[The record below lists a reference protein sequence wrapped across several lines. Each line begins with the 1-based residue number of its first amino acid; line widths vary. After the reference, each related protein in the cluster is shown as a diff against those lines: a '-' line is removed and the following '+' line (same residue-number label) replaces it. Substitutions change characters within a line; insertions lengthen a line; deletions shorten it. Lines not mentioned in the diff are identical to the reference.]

1 MTEPIQIRLGGYGP
15 PSTSFSRGLKI
26 VGDKL
31 AQQFGNRVDIQY
43 VWNVMDLGYA
53 AEDVLSLVERGALSL
68 GYQSTSGCADA
79 IPEVGLADLPFLFA
93 NEAAA
98 RAAIDG
104 KFGALL
110 GSAIEAKMNSRVLGF
125 FENGFRHVSNAIRPV
140 RSPADFQGMSV
151 RTLDS
156 PIQARTFELLGAKP
170 VHVGL
175 AKLIAALKNGEIDGQ
190 ENPLANTVTYGAH
203 KFHQF
208 HTLTNHFY
216 VSRVVAAHR
225 QSFDSWPQ
233 DLQDAVRGAVR
244 EAIVA
249 QRQFAEAE
257 EITARK
263 QIEDAG
269 CEVIEL
275 TEVERQVFQA
285 AVQPVYRET
294 QGAFGGMTVADILG
308 SR

>member
-26 VGDKL
+26 IGDKL
-31 AQQFGNRVDIQY
+31 AQQFGGCVDIQY
-43 VWNVMDLGYA
+43 VWNVMDLGYN

-68 GYQSTSGCADA
+68 GYQSTSGFADE
-79 IPEVGLADLPFLFA
+79 IPEVGLADLPFLFP

-104 KFGALL
+104 RFGALL
-110 GSAIEAKMNSRVLGF
+110 GSAIEAKTNSRVLGF
-125 FENGFRHVSNAIRPV
+125 FENGFRHVSNAVRPV
-140 RSPADFQGMSV
+140 RSPADFKGMSV
-151 RTLDS
+151 RTLNS

-203 KFHQF
+203 KLHQF

-225 QSFDSWPQ
+225 QSFDSWPK
-233 DLQDAVRGAVR
+233 DLQDAVRSAVR
-244 EAIVA
+244 DAIVA

-257 EITARK
+257 EITARR

-275 TEVERQVFQA
+275 TETERHGFQDR
-285 AVQPVYRET
+285 VKPVYAEARR
-294 QGAFGGMTVADILG
+294 AFAGKDTAGILD
-308 SR
+308 

>member
-31 AQQFGNRVDIQY
+31 AQQFGSRIDIQY

-68 GYQSTSGCADA
+68 GYQSTSGFAGE

-104 KFGALL
+104 TFGALL
-110 GSAIEAKMNSRVLGF
+110 GFAIEAKTNSRVLGF
-125 FENGFRHVSNAIRPV
+125 FENGFRHVSNAVRPV
-140 RSPADFQGMSV
+140 RSPADFQGMSI
-151 RTLDS
+151 RTLNS

-203 KFHQF
+203 KLHKF

-225 QSFDSWPQ
+225 QSFDSWPR
-233 DLQDAVRGAVR
+233 DLQDAVGGAVR
-244 EAIVA
+244 DAIVA

-263 QIEDAG
+263 QIEAAG

-275 TEVERQVFQA
+275 TDAERQAFQDR
-285 AVQPVYRET
+285 VKPVYAEARR
-294 QGAFGGMTVADILG
+294 QFGDAMIDSLG
-308 SR
+308 VK